1 MPAFAMIRH
10 TYLRAVVTLSISASA
25 AALSTNALA
34 QSAQPVVANEDPN
47 ALLRQAD
54 AAYDVRDFARA
65 LQLFRRAYE
74 LQRDPTILFNVGR
87 MYAALEQWTDAAAT
101 WTLYLERVSNAPN
114 RASTEA
120 SIRDAEAR
128 AQAQRAGQQSAGQQS
143 ANQQNTAPQRAPRDE
158 RAVEQGPP
166 PPRTEPRQRW
176 PLGGWVLTGV
186 GGAVTVTGAVLL
198 GLYGASVAELNGP
211 AHCTARLGGGYDC
224 DADAVGIRDR
234 AQTFGT
240 AGSVALSAGG
250 AMVVGGLV
258 WAFAGRTTEMVPVV
272 SVGHA
277 GASVGVAGRF

>member
-1 MPAFAMIRH
+1 MIHH
-10 TYLRAVVTLSISASA
+10 TYLRAVVALSIAASA
-25 AALSTNALA
+25 EALSTNALA
-34 QSAQPVVANEDPN
+34 QRAQPVVANEDPN

-54 AAYDVRDFARA
+54 AAYEVRDFARA

-120 SIRDAEAR
+120 AIRDAEAR
-128 AQAQRAGQQSAGQQS
+128 AQAQRAGQQSAS
-143 ANQQNTAPQRAPRDE
+143 QQNTAPQSAPRDE
-158 RAVEQGPP
+158 RVVEQGPP

-176 PLGGWVLTGV
+176 PLGGWVLTGI

-198 GLYGASVAELNGP
+198 GLYGVSVAELNSP
-211 AHCTARLGGGYDC
+211 AHCTPRAGGGYDC

-240 AGSVALSAGG
+240 AGSVALSVGG

-277 GASVGVAGRF
+277 GASVGVVGRF

>member
-1 MPAFAMIRH
+1 MTRH
-10 TYLRAVVTLSISASA
+10 TYLRALIALSVTASA
-25 AALSTNALA
+25 AMHSTTALA
-34 QSAQPVVANEDPN
+34 QRAQPVVANEDPN
-47 ALLRQAD
+47 ALLHQAD

-65 LQLFRRAYE
+65 LQLYRRAYE

-128 AQAQRAGQQSAGQQS
+128 ARAQSTSQQGP
-143 ANQQNTAPQRAPRDE
+143 NPQRADRDQ
-158 RAVEQGPP
+158 RSVAQRSP

-198 GLYGASVAELNGP
+198 GLYGATVTELNSP
-211 AHCTARLGGGYDC
+211 AHCTARGDGGYNC
-224 DADAVGIRDR
+224 DADAAGIRDR
-234 AQTFGT
+234 AQNFGT

-272 SVGHA
+272 SMVNA
-277 GASVGVAGRF
+277 GASVGVVGRF